1 MTKGIEE
8 NAGFCFIESEECQ
21 TALIYGDVHYQSKSS
36 KEKEELSF
44 GKYSD
49 QNRNRLYQFTNI
61 FKDLQ
66 SKLNLKS
73 NKNVTDSAQ
82 PRPVLKRSNTISG
95 INSKYQIQI
104 DSNDDNEEGSN
115 LSESI
120 SDKFSLKRHNSY
132 KKNKDFPISTEELE
146 KINRR
151 RGQGRSASAQVVPMP
166 KSVHQVRLRTKS
178 LSSDDSQPFTDLLE
192 QRLKSSRETELCSTD
207 L

>member
-21 TALIYGDVHYQSKSS
+21 IALIYGDVHYQSKSS
-36 KEKEELSF
+36 KEKEKLSF

-49 QNRNRLYQFTNI
+49 QNRNRLCQFTNI

-73 NKNVTDSAQ
+73 NKNVTDSVQ

-104 DSNDDNEEGSN
+104 NSNDDNEDGSYP
-115 LSESI
+115 SESI
-120 SDKFSLKRHNSY
+120 FDKFSLRRHNSY
-132 KKNKDFPISTEELE
+132 KKSKDFPVSTEELE

-151 RGQGRSASAQVVPMP
+151 RGQGRSASVQVVPMP

>member
-8 NAGFCFIESEECQ
+8 NAGFCFIESEEYQ

-36 KEKEELSF
+36 KEKEKLSY
-44 GKYSD
+44 GKYSH
-49 QNRNRLYQFTNI
+49 QNKNKPFQFTNI

-73 NKNVTDSAQ
+73 NKDVTDSA
-82 PRPVLKRSNTISG
+82 RSIPVLKRSNTIAG
-95 INSKYQIQI
+95 IKSNYQIQMN
-104 DSNDDNEEGSN
+104 SNNDNEDDSC
-115 LSESI
+115 LPKSI

-132 KKNKDFPISTEELE
+132 KKNKDFPISADELE

-151 RGQGRSASAQVVPMP
+151 RGQGRSASAQVVSMP

-178 LSSDDSQPFTDLLE
+178 LSSDDSQPFIDLLE